1 MSFSLHL
8 EFKLCNDKSSE
19 FFFLRLVNMSS
30 VTNRNVA
37 WTQMAWENYFLSTM
51 FLICFLSLLIAL
63 KQREVDVK
71 CSLIVICFLLKGHL
85 CHNRNICIF
94 YFASLWTQKSSPS
107 SLSTVRASSSLL
119 KHFCSSTDPVYSHK
133 KRKKTE
139 CEQGFSASVC
149 ALSAP
154 HVTSD
159 LWEGGGILASIILHK
174 SNQMFPLHLSQNKE
188 EANELLQ
195 VSGLENK
202 RINHVYNWSCNAH
215 RHLPP
220 VPKSPRVW
228 LSYYWI
234 LVKDV
239 TRKPRQGD
247 VGGLM
252 MLLNWA
258 VTRKPQP
265 LQSYLPHNLQKLES
279 TPVKMFSFT

>member
-1 MSFSLHL
+1 MHACWHDDQETNNAHHVNRVSFQLHDGNLLSCQQVSPMSFSLHL

-19 FFFLRLVNMSS
+19 FFLRLVNMSS

-94 YFASLWTQKSSPS
+94 YFESLWTQNSSPS
-107 SLSTVRASSSLL
+107 SLSYYKSVKLIAKTLQLFNRSCLFSQE
-119 KHFCSSTDPVYSHK
+119 K
-133 KRKKTE
+133 KKKKQ

-159 LWEGGGILASIILHK
+159 LWQGSGILASIILHK

-195 VSGLENK
+195 VSGLEK
-202 RINHVYNWSCNAH
+202 
-215 RHLPP
+215 
-220 VPKSPRVW
+220 K
-228 LSYYWI
+228 
-234 LVKDV
+234 
-239 TRKPRQGD
+239 
-247 VGGLM
+247 
-252 MLLNWA
+252 
-258 VTRKPQP
+258 
-265 LQSYLPHNLQKLES
+265 E
-279 TPVKMFSFT
+279 